1 MSFELKPI
9 HKILLHTD
17 GSITKILEAISGKSV
32 SVETVK
38 QQIVGANGEIAKILK
53 VNVGEPVNYR
63 VVNLK
68 IDNDVLAHAISY
80 TPLKR
85 LEKDFKDDL
94 MKADIPIGKI
104 MRKHKIE
111 ARREINW
118 AKVEKAKEMSKIF
131 GIGRED
137 LLLVRN
143 YNIIHGGEV
152 LINITEYFPA
162 KKFE

>member
-1 MSFELKPI
+1 MKPI

-17 GSITKILEAISGKSV
+17 GSITKILEAITGKNV
-32 SVETVK
+32 EVETVK
-38 QQIVGANGEIAKILK
+38 QEIIKADKEIAEILKIDEDEDVNYRIVNLK
-53 VNVGEPVNYR
+53 VN
-63 VVNLK
+63 
-68 IDNDVLAHAISY
+68 DDVLVHAVSY
-80 TPLKR
+80 TPLIR

-104 MRKHKIE
+104 MKKYKIE

-118 AKVEKAKEMSKIF
+118 TKTEKADEMAEIF
-131 GIGRED
+131 GIEKDD
-137 LLLVRN
+137 LLLIRN
-143 YNIIHGGEV
+143 YNIIHKGET

>member
-1 MSFELKPI
+1 MKPI

-17 GSITKILEAISGKSV
+17 GSITKILEAITGKNV
-32 SVETVK
+32 EVETVK
-38 QQIVGANGEIAKILK
+38 QEIIKADKKIAEILKIKENEDVNYRIVNLK
-53 VNVGEPVNYR
+53 VN
-63 VVNLK
+63 
-68 IDNDVLAHAISY
+68 DDVLVHAISY
-80 TPLKR
+80 TPLIR

-104 MRKHKIE
+104 MRKYKIE

-118 AKVEKAKEMSKIF
+118 TKTEKADEMAEIF
-131 GIGRED
+131 GIEKGD
-137 LLLVRN
+137 LLLIRN
-143 YNIIHGGEV
+143 YNIIHKGEI